1 MPFAPFIGDYFH
13 LMHNNDRPHI
23 ARTVSD
29 YLPMIDV
36 QVLEF
41 FREALTSILLKT
53 FWTIRRSTHV
63 SLIFHKLKRVVI
75 VIWDNIPQERIQN
88 LILSHQKQSL
98 LPIIKLS
105 LTLKTMVW
113 TLSTIIPP
121 RQQHVC
127 IIMSQNK
134 LIIRC
139 CTCLPL
145 STSTAP
151 YIGGVL
157 QTRVTLKR
165 DVIFHT

>member
-36 QVLEF
+36 QVLEC

-121 RQQHVC
+121 R
-127 IIMSQNK
+127 
-134 LIIRC
+134 
-139 CTCLPL
+139 
-145 STSTAP
+145 
-151 YIGGVL
+151 
-157 QTRVTLKR
+157 
-165 DVIFHT
+165 